1 MVIMPVYASVG
12 KGGGVASQIHLS
24 TMEGVKILENGGNAF
39 DAAITISS
47 LLTVLL
53 PNLGSIGGDGFLL
66 ALNSGDELIAYN
78 GSGRSS
84 QDFPV
89 EKYLRQKPIK
99 GSLTIT
105 VPGLVDLWEWT
116 NMNFGSRD
124 LGSLLNKAI
133 SLARNGFCAQE
144 SLSQAIET
152 VRSILANSETWKETF
167 GSTEIGSKIIFPKL
181 SEIYEAIGKR
191 GSDAFYR
198 SKLTEEIDSTE
209 ETEDSNEEEKPDEE
223 SADEPEM
230 STEEVA
236 IEEQEETP
244 DEVEEVEMSVEVE
257 GAVEDKEESIGEYAE
272 EQADEEEKSAHIET
286 DIEPNESELREDD

>member
-12 KGGGVASQIHLS
+12 KEGGVASQIHLS

-152 VRSILANSETWKETF
+152 VRSILANSETWKEMRDRDGF
-167 GSTEIGSKIIFPKL
+167 LGAYKSIPIIYLQQYLDGYGQVRIDNENFFIVSEGTGKL
-181 SEIYEAIGKR
+181 GMK
-191 GSDAFYR
+191 F
-198 SKLTEEIDSTE
+198 
-209 ETEDSNEEEKPDEE
+209 
-223 SADEPEM
+223 
-230 STEEVA
+230 
-236 IEEQEETP
+236 
-244 DEVEEVEMSVEVE
+244 
-257 GAVEDKEESIGEYAE
+257 
-272 EQADEEEKSAHIET
+272 
-286 DIEPNESELREDD
+286 DIEKYTMEAMDVDTYDWNMHAAEMWGAAFVHSEWNYRVYIT